1 MNNYEI
7 DPLANIVALSSEEE
21 QQALIEDMRRN
32 GQQEPAILW
41 QGRIVDGRCR
51 QLACQVLN
59 IELKVRHLED
69 NLTTEQVAIIVKS
82 MNTRRNLTTTQKIVS
97 AYKEQLRN
105 NLPNKVIAKQ
115 WAISVSNL
123 QYMKAIAKDIP
134 NLVEPLFN
142 GKTVQILDVT
152 TGKHVTTSK
161 VFTIYTLLKKQ
172 KEQETLI
179 IDNSKDPLFNP
190 DFQIHTEAGKQ
201 WFFQQCNEEPLI
213 KQRRNLML
221 NTVELANYKYQNGGN
236 NENINE

>member
-1 MNNYEI
+1 MNTYEI
-7 DPLANIVALSSEEE
+7 HELANIVAMANELE
-21 QQALIEDMRRN
+21 QQALTEAIRAN
-32 GQQEPAILW
+32 GQREPAVLW
-41 QGRIVDGRCR
+41 QGKIVDGRCR
-51 QLACQVLN
+51 QLSCQALE
-59 IELKVRHLED
+59 IDLKVRHLED
-69 NLTTEQVAIIVKS
+69 NLTEEQVAAIVQD
-82 MNTRRNLTTTQKIVS
+82 MNTRRNLTTTQRIAS
-97 AYKEQLRN
+97 AYKQQLRTGEN
-105 NLPNKVIAKQ
+105 NSKIARR
-115 WAISVSNL
+115 WAISVSNFK
-123 QYMKAIAKDIP
+123 YMKYIAKILP